1 MAEFWRE
8 FLIGLAAMALGIW
21 ATLNNQQVIFT
32 GLIVFGLIS
41 VIVSFVHLAQSKN
54 KTDSAGNTVRNIFP
68 TDNPRE
74 KALFLQT
81 LDTQEDLAA
90 PKEVSISC
98 SRADQGGPVYLN
110 GEQVGLLTP
119 DSPVNFFVT
128 KRNNVVNISE
138 EYEGICF
145 FHVSDAEGIG
155 LLNVGMGISSPAVKI
170 ESNTGLEKGIIET
183 RKPDPESDGS
193 DGAAGEGSGEGQED
207 AAETNES
214 DPSNGG
220 DAED

>member
-8 FLIGLAAMALGIW
+8 LLIGLAAMALGIW

-90 PKEVSISC
+90 PKEGSDLHIE
-98 SRADQGGPVYLN
+98 VYLN

-183 RKPDPESDGS
+183 RKPDPESDDS